1 MARDT
6 YDDTPR
12 PRRGISLAKGP
23 VALIGIAS
31 LALGVLGFIFA
42 DQSFTFDAPSGTVE
56 GSTFIGIEGNGW
68 TWLLFAAAGLLLMLG
83 SPVHWGAKSMAFIVG
98 VALVVGAL
106 IALSDGTDILGI
118 FATNNWTKLVMGAG
132 GGALI
137 VLSMLPRVG
146 CRRGGPPP
154 TARRDRELE
163 NRDERDPPLR
173 ARARPQRPRDDH
185 PGHARGPPLEP
196 VDRPLDLASGG
207 LRPEARQAPCRPGV
221 EPRRRVRARRVRDHD
236 VGLPRR
242 RPRSPRPAPPGRAAR
257 SGTRRRSGPRVAA
270 AACSASAPRPRSGS
284 SRPAAARSHRPSR
297 PAAARARRR
306 AASRAPSCR
315 PPRRS
320 APGRT
325 HPSARCRGRRRARAA
340 RR

>member
-83 SPVHWGAKSMAFIVG
+83 SPIHWGAKSMAFIVG

-106 IALSDGTDILGI
+106 IALSDGSDILGI

-146 CRRGGPPP
+146 TRRGGAPA

-163 NRDERDPPLR
+163 TTDERD
-173 ARARPQRPRDDH
+173 
-185 PGHARGPPLEP
+185 
-196 VDRPLDLASGG
+196 
-207 LRPEARQAPCRPGV
+207 
-221 EPRRRVRARRVRDHD
+221 RRFERE
-236 VGLPRR
+236 
-242 RPRSPRPAPPGRAAR
+242 PAPANGRATTTH
-257 SGTRRRSGPRVAA
+257 GTLEDRR
-270 AACSASAPRPRSGS
+270 
-284 SRPAAARSHRPSR
+284 
-297 PAAARARRR
+297 
-306 AASRAPSCR
+306 
-315 PPRRS
+315 
-320 APGRT
+320 
-325 HPSARCRGRRRARAA
+325 
-340 RR
+340 